1 MKSIHKKIEQF
12 NRLYKELSD
21 HGINGDTELVHVNE
35 FEVQVL
41 KALGGSGTKNTVTGL
56 RQFFT
61 GGGKQASQTIQTKTD
76 VPEWFK
82 PYLTEVFEKA
92 QALSATTTTDPDT
105 GEEVSTYQP
114 PPGAAELT
122 EKGQDRLAAVDPSME
137 TALAS
142 LGSTET
148 AQTGLSDL
156 AQAQDLITSST
167 GQWSDLTDTQR
178 QGMMN
183 PFQQAVTDVSIR
195 EAARRAEPQ
204 RRALEARAAKAGAFG
219 GSRAGMMTSEFDRNL
234 SQQMADLQSQGD
246 MAAYNQALQQF
257 NLERG
262 REGAA
267 GAQLGAQ
274 AAQKQQM
281 TFGGL
286 GQQLAAGQARRGLG
300 QQYIDTGYQQFLEE
314 RAYPKEQLGYM
325 SGIIRG
331 YAPQYD
337 KYAQTS
343 VPYNPYQAGLGMAG
357 AVGAMGK
364 GFGLFQEG
372 GIVNSLSKPVKLAFG
387 GTPNQQYT
395 EEVGQPGGIVGML
408 ANPVRMANQGAVP
421 SDSLT
426 DNYGMRMIRERELQG
441 GLGVGISPESV
452 HGPKR
457 HDGKVIDYSSLGP
470 LKTVRTNPKMSLG
483 ERAAI
488 LRRNKGLQNRR
499 EEEYQQKGWSRRD
512 ATAQAYEDAFGG
524 RPGAQAVIDR
534 LKGESG
540 IGVTPKSLSRDEVG
554 LNNDSFVPTVRAR
567 EGGPR
572 RARGVG
578 PFMTPTQAEDMAMLP
593 ALKKAR
599 EEMSA
604 KMIKERLA
612 NATQELIRQGYS
624 QEDAARMAASE
635 NRIATRHLGPNSIAV
650 GRAVAANRA
659 TAVDPKHEHIFRGW
673 GDPPTNTDTV
683 TEESTTVEEGSG
695 IPLEMPDGG
704 EEVEEVVTE
713 KEEITVKDKSKSP
726 DDYDWMGLA
735 GAMLAMSEG
744 TPGSR
749 AQAGK
754 LLAAMQKK
762 PDAAVKR
769 ATADYYTDK
778 PLTDRM
784 ALINKANIAIGDNK
798 VEWAK
803 LARNVQKDNRE
814 QSLKILQE
822 TPDLAK
828 LVGIQPYMK
837 KLADEDLTMEERAKI
852 ENQMMIRLTEQVKL
866 IGGHLGTRAAAG
878 GGTIPKEFANLGV
891 TNIKI
896 N

>member
-21 HGINGDTELVHVNE
+21 HGIKGDTELVHVNE

-56 RQFFT
+56 RQFFGG
-61 GGGKQASQTIQTKTD
+61 GGGKQTSQTIQTKTD

-114 PPGAAELT
+114 PPGAEELT

-137 TALAS
+137 AALAS

-148 AQTGLSDL
+148 AQTGLSDMAA
-156 AQAQDLITSST
+156 AQALTAGST
-167 GQWSDLTDTQR
+167 QEWAGLTGDQR
-178 QGMMN
+178 QSMMN
-183 PFQQAVTDVSIR
+183 PFQQAVTDISTR
-195 EAARRAEPQ
+195 EAVRRSEPQ
-204 RRALEARAAKAGAFG
+204 RQAIAARAAKAGAFG
-219 GSRAGMMTSEFDRNL
+219 GSRAGMMTSEFDKNL
-234 SQQMADLQSQGD
+234 NQSLSDIQSQGD
-246 MAAYNQALQQF
+246 MAAYNQALSQF
-257 NLERG
+257 NMERG
-262 REGAA
+262 RQAAA

-274 AAQKQQM
+274 AAQEQAM

-286 GQQLAAGQARRGLG
+286 GQQLGAGQARRGLG

-314 RAYPKEQLGYM
+314 RSYPKEQLGYM

-343 VPYNPYQAGLGMAG
+343 VPYNPYQAGLGMVG
-357 AVGAMGK
+357 AAGAMGK

-421 SDSLT
+421 AASLT
-426 DNYGMRMIRERELQG
+426 DNYGMRMLRESELQG
-441 GLGVGISPESV
+441 GLGVGVSPESV

-470 LKTVRTNPKMSLG
+470 LKTVLTNPKMSLG

-499 EEEYQQKGWSRRD
+499 EEEYQRKGWSRRD

-534 LKGESG
+534 LKGGSG
-540 IGVTPKSLSRDEVG
+540 IGVTPKSFPRNEVG
-554 LNNDSFVPTVRAR
+554 LNNDNFVPTVRAR

-572 RARGVG
+572 RARGLG
-578 PFMTPTQAEDMAMLP
+578 PPVNPTQAENAAMLP
-593 ALKKAR
+593 ALQKAR

-604 KMIKERLA
+604 RMIKERLA

-624 QEDAARMAASE
+624 AEDAARIAASE
-635 NRIATRHLGPNSIAV
+635 NRSGTRNLGPNSITV
-650 GRAVAANRA
+650 GRAVAADRA

-683 TEESTTVEEGSG
+683 TEESTTVVEDGQGSG
-695 IPLEMPDGG
+695 IPFWMPEG
-704 EEVEEVVTE
+704 EEEVVTE
-713 KEEITVKDKSKSP
+713 KEEITVKDKPKSP
-726 DDYDWMGLA
+726 DDTDWMGLA

-749 AQAGK
+749 AEAGK
-754 LLAAMQKK
+754 LMAAMQKK

-769 ATADYYTDK
+769 ATAKYYEDR
-778 PLTDRM
+778 PVTDRM
-784 ALINKANIAIGDNK
+784 ALINKANIAIGNNK

-803 LARNVQKDNRE
+803 LARNVKKDNRE

-837 KLADEDLTMEERAKI
+837 KLADEDLTTAERTKI
-852 ENQMMIRLTEQVKL
+852 ESEMMIRLTEQVKL
-866 IGGHLGTRAAAG
+866 IGGHLGARAAG